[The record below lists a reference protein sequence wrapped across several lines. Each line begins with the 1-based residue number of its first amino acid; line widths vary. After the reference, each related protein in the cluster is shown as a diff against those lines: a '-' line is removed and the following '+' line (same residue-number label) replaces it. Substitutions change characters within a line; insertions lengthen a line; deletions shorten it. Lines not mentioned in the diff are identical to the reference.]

1 MYLRGFD
8 FALECS
14 FAVAVGAVVVG
25 VVLAPVGRHGVLQM
39 RTRHCGSHIQC
50 HQLKGGKKQKKKV
63 SNIHYAFCRLATYIT
78 VIYV

>member
-14 FAVAVGAVVVG
+14 FAGAVVVG

-50 HQLKGGKKQKKKV
+50 HQLKGVKK
-63 SNIHYAFCRLATYIT
+63 
-78 VIYV
+78 

>member
-14 FAVAVGAVVVG
+14 FVAVGAVVVG

-50 HQLKGGKKQKKKV
+50 HQLKGGKNRKKKLV
-63 SNIHYAFCRLATYIT
+63 TFIMPSVGWLLI
-78 VIYV
+78 

>member
-14 FAVAVGAVVVG
+14 FVAVGAVVVG

-50 HQLKGGKKQKKKV
+50 HQLKGVKK
-63 SNIHYAFCRLATYIT
+63 
-78 VIYV
+78 